1 MAASVQIRALQ
12 KAVEL
17 AGGRRALAG
26 RLGVKAADLEKWLG
40 GRAELPREVFRFQ
53 RRNSFRVRTLPRSS
67 PTMVLRHPGIP
78 DMTLALRVLDV
89 STGGCALFLPND
101 VPPLSPGVIS
111 K

>member
-40 GRAELPREVFRFQ
+40 GRAELPREVFLRAVELIIDELPEGGGPEPGDPPAP
-53 RRNSFRVRTLPRSS
+53 RASAPRS
-67 PTMVLRHPGIP
+67 RR
-78 DMTLALRVLDV
+78 DCD
-89 STGGCALFLPND
+89 
-101 VPPLSPGVIS
+101 
-111 K
+111 